1 MASPTLNAAQAR
13 KEKQHEGQ
21 HHPKAR
27 MLAFHRST
35 SQSTIRLRSLLLLTG
50 IFLLSP
56 ATALRA
62 QDVDHQPFLPS
73 PVQSVSTVPA
83 NGDVNAYGVAFVP
96 PEFPKGG
103 SVKPGDILV
112 SNFNASSNLQGT
124 GTTIVDVPANGKTSI
139 LFQSQTPTGLTTALN
154 ILRKGFVLVG
164 NFPSADGTCGNAQ
177 AGSILVINK
186 NGQQMGSIVDSSIN
200 GPWDSTLFDQGNS
213 AKLFVANG
221 LSGTVVRL
229 DLDVSSTG
237 VSVDG
242 VTQIASGYL
251 HQCDA
256 VTFVDAPTGL
266 VYDPEKDLLYVA
278 SSADNTVFA
287 VSEAGTTHKD
297 RGTGRVIY
305 KDSTHL
311 HGPLG
316 MIMAPNGH
324 LVVAN
329 NDAINPDPNQPSE
342 IVEFTI
348 GGKFVKEISV
358 DPSPGGSFGLA
369 VMTQGD
375 VARFAAVDDN
385 ASVLLIWTLPLP

>member
-1 MASPTLNAAQAR
+1 MKSNASQKTRMQAS
-13 KEKQHEGQ
+13 Q
-21 HHPKAR
+21 
-27 MLAFHRST
+27 RSIGR
-35 SQSTIRLRSLLLLTG
+35 SRIRLKTWLLLTG
-50 IFLLSP
+50 IFLLLP
-56 ATALRA
+56 ATVLQA
-62 QDVDHQPFLPS
+62 QDDDHQPFLPS
-73 PVQSVSTVPA
+73 PVQSLSTVPS
-83 NGDVNAYGVAFVP
+83 NGDVNPYGVAFVP
-96 PEFPKGG
+96 PQFPKGG

-124 GTTIVDVPANGKTSI
+124 GTTIVDVPASGKTS
-139 LFQSQTPTGLTTALN
+139 LFFQSQTPAGLTTALN

-177 AGSILVINK
+177 AGSILVIDK
-186 NGQQMGSIVDSSIN
+186 EGLQVGSITDSLIN
-200 GPWDSTLFDQGNS
+200 GPWDSALFDQGNS

-229 DLDVSSTG
+229 DLDINATG
-237 VSVDG
+237 VSVDR

-266 VYDPEKDLLYVA
+266 VYDPERDVLYVA
-278 SSADNTVFA
+278 SSDDNAVFA
-287 VSEAGTTHKD
+287 VSDAGTTHKD
-297 RGTGRVIY
+297 QGTGRVIY
-305 KDSTHL
+305 EDSTHL

-348 GGKFVKEISV
+348 GGRFVKEISV
-358 DPSPGGSFGLA
+358 DPNPGGAFGLA
-369 VMTQGD
+369 VMTRGD

-385 ASVLLIWTLPLP
+385 ASVLLIWTLSLP